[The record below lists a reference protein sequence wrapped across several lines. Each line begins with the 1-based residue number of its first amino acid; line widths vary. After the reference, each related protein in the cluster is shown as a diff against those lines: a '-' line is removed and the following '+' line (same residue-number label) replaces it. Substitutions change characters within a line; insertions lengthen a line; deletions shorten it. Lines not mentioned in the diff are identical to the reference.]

1 MPISGI
7 QPGGNSLASSLIA
20 PTTKGSESP
29 SGTFVVDSGSES
41 GTFVISPGS
50 ETGTFVMDSGTY
62 VVNSGTYVS
71 SGSAT
76 GTSVGTSVQGSSDS
90 ADFLSD
96 VLKSLEPR
104 FIAPA
109 TLEQRQA
116 WPTDPS
122 PVLVRQARYGALSSV
137 TKLLPSDAI
146 PREAVQ
152 AKSLPTVDQLI
163 ARAGPIKTPTFLERV
178 QSLFRRDTASGNYE
192 KMLTMLARYH
202 DVSSWIGAENHAVMT
217 YRLDEVAKA
226 VDQYAQSG
234 LHGEMIADL
243 RQQLLGER
251 GALEKLQAGLKEG
264 FVLPEG
270 ASFSHALAFTREGIS
285 LKDMARLID
294 KGLELDQIP
303 EALDI
308 LEAERTSPAYQKLPD
323 GYRKIL
329 VDLDHYQTAS
339 TAPELGESGQ
349 TSTAKAVEDAVKLLE
364 NLQAS
369 TEKYLQAGNA
379 PSPSDPHTQALQ
391 DLRDQIPLEHRVLS
405 DLLSELKTGIPL
417 PEKAQLPQVL
427 AFAREGIRL
436 EDMARFLA
444 SGSSPA
450 QAREQLDIERGNRLT
465 EQLTKMDP
473 AQKQLL
479 LDDFTESEIVLLE
492 TSGLGID
499 GGKAYRLL
507 DLPITPQTIVRTK
520 EQEVGAM
527 LALGAGACNTVYAA
541 RYSTPEG
548 IVQGVFKPLTNTETA
563 GVAMAL
569 GIDRELPQIANRNLA
584 TQDVARA
591 LGFNVVVDCQIG
603 SRQQPDKPVELGLIM
618 GRAPGK
624 EAYATHPGVFKQ
636 PEVRR
641 EITKL
646 QLLDHLVGQADR
658 HGHNYFVHVS
668 QDENGRTQA
677 RVSGI
682 DNDLCFGQTTRHGD
696 QIAYDGY
703 HDVGYRGTKMPE
715 LIDTDMADAIRRLTP
730 QQLNELLSD
739 KLSPLEVS
747 AAHSRL
753 ASMLEHVDR
762 LENSGQ
768 VITPAEWNAR
778 AEIDTLHQPDNSY
791 VGRDAETAT
800 ELLKLQSSDHAE
812 RNAVVT

>member
-1 MPISGI
+1 MSISGI
-7 QPGGNSLASSLIA
+7 QSGGNSLASTLIA

-29 SGTFVVDSGSES
+29 SGAFVVDSGSES

-71 SGSAT
+71 SGSAS
-76 GTSVGTSVQGSSDS
+76 GTFAGTSVQGLSDS
-90 ADFLSD
+90 SDFLSD
-96 VLKSLEPR
+96 VLKSLAPR

-122 PVLVRQARYGALSSV
+122 PALVRQARYGALSSV
-137 TKLLPSDAI
+137 NKLLPSDAI

-163 ARAGPIKTPTFLERV
+163 TRAGPVKTPTFLERL
-178 QSLFRRDTASGNYE
+178 QGLFRRDTASANYE
-192 KMLTMLARYH
+192 KMLTMLGRYH
-202 DVSSWIGAENHAVMT
+202 DASSWIGAENHAVMT

-226 VDQYAQSG
+226 VEQYAQSG
-234 LHGEMIADL
+234 LHGEMIAGL
-243 RQQLLGER
+243 RQELLSER
-251 GALEKLQAGLKEG
+251 TALEKLQAGLKEG
-264 FVLPEG
+264 SVLPEG

-323 GYRKIL
+323 GYRKTL
-329 VDLDHYQTAS
+329 VDLDHYQAAC
-339 TAPELGESGQ
+339 TAPPPGESGA
-349 TSTAKAVEDAVKLLE
+349 TTTAKAVEDALKLLE

-369 TEKYLQAGNA
+369 TERYLQAG

-391 DLRDQIPLEHRVLS
+391 DLRDQIPLEHRVLCA
-405 DLLSELKTGIPL
+405 LLSELKTGTPL

-436 EDMARFLA
+436 EDMARFMA

-465 EQLTKMDP
+465 EQLSKMDP

-541 RYSTPEG
+541 RYSAPEG
-548 IVQGVFKPLTNTETA
+548 IVQGVFKPLSNTETA
-563 GVAMAL
+563 GVAVAL
-569 GIDRELPQIANRNLA
+569 GINQELPHIANRNLA

-603 SRQQPDKPVELGLIM
+603 SRQEKDKPVELGLIM

-624 EAYATHPGVFKQ
+624 EAYATPPEIFKQ

-668 QDENGRTQA
+668 QDQNGRTQA
-677 RVSGI
+677 KVSGI
-682 DNDLCFGQTTRHGD
+682 DNDLCFGHTTRHGN
-696 QIAYDGY
+696 QIAYDGA

-730 QQLNELLSD
+730 QQLTELLSD

-753 ASMLEHVDR
+753 ASLLEHVDR
-762 LENSGQ
+762 LETSGQ

-778 AEIDTLHQPDNSY
+778 GEIDTLHQPDNSY
-791 VGRDAETAT
+791 VGRDAETAV
-800 ELLKLQSSDHAE
+800 ELLKLKSSDHAE
-812 RNAVVT
+812 RTTVAA